1 MIQYLDDSHY
11 IDVHTRALFVDILG
25 KFDTIYYAEDYII
38 YNLILQNFCLRFINN
53 MSLLNF
59 SFIYFE

>member
-38 YNLILQNFCLRFINN
+38 YNLILQNLSGGILTN